1 VWELRGAAGS
11 LASQWEDG
19 SYCTCYYV
27 KGYGLWCGLGGN
39 LMIPEFR
46 GVIGGMVLHIVV

>member
-27 KGYGLWCGLGGN
+27 KDYGLWWGLRGN